1 MGVIFFILFLVGL
14 ALAVALPIITFIKTE
29 KVQLLRSVPGLLV
42 AATFLSLSL
51 SFTTI
56 DAGSVGVVKKF
67 GQPVRQ
73 LDPGA
78 HFVIPYAET
87 VTNVAVQTRTVTPE
101 EIASSADLQVV
112 KTKVTLAYHINPEYA
127 TDILVKLN
135 DDAEVRIINP
145 SIIEAVKATTAKY
158 NASELITQRATVRDG
173 IETMISQR
181 LAAYHLIADQVSIT
195 DFNFSEDY
203 NKAIEAKVT
212 AQQNAEKALNDLQ
225 RIKTEA
231 QQQIEQA
238 KGEAEALKSQ
248 KEQITPELLQLR
260 TIEMMSKNWDGH
272 LPTTI
277 VGGNGALPMLN
288 VLEAAREKK

>member
-1 MGVIFFILFLVGL
+1 MDVIFFIVFFVGL
-14 ALAVALPIITFIKTE
+14 ALAIALPVITFIKTE
-29 KVQLLRSVPGLLV
+29 KVKLSRGIPGLVL
-42 AATFLSLSL
+42 AAAFLSLSL

-73 LDPGA
+73 LNPGA

-112 KTKVTLAYHINPEYA
+112 KTKVTLAYHIDPVYA
-127 TDILVKLN
+127 TNILVELN

-173 IETMISQR
+173 IEAMIAQR
-181 LAAYHLIADQVSIT
+181 LSGYHLIADQVSIT

-260 TIEMMSKNWDGH
+260 TIEMLKEKWDGR
-272 LPTTI
+272 LPQYTGGGTI
-277 VGGNGALPMLN
+277 PFLD
-288 VLEAAREKK
+288 VLKATGK

>member
-1 MGVIFFILFLVGL
+1 MGAIFFILFVVGL
-14 ALAVALPIITFIKTE
+14 ALAFGLPILTFIKTE
-29 KVQLLRSVPGLLV
+29 KVQLFRSVPGLLI
-42 AATFLSLSL
+42 AAAFLSLSL
-51 SFTTI
+51 SFTEI

-67 GQPVRQ
+67 GEPVRQ
-73 LDPGA
+73 LTAGA

-87 VTNVAVQTRTVTPE
+87 VTNVAVQTRTIIPE
-101 EIASSADLQVV
+101 EVASSADLQVV
-112 KTKVTLAYHINPEYA
+112 KTKVTLAYHIDPAYA
-127 TDILVKLN
+127 TDILVRLN
-135 DDAEVRIINP
+135 DDAEDRVIKP

-158 NASELITQRATVRDG
+158 NASELITQRPVVRDG
-173 IETMISQR
+173 IELMISQR

-195 DFNFSEDY
+195 DFNFSDEY

-260 TIEMMSKNWDGH
+260 TIEMMSKNWNGQ

-277 VGGNGALPMLN
+277 VGGSGALPMLD
-288 VLEAAREKK
+288 VLESARKK